1 MSPTR
6 KNPPEVAPLGEG
18 AAPDIFLY
26 TDFRRFLS
34 EAWTCRKLAD
44 PKFSHRFIAGKAGFS
59 TSAFF
64 GKVLAGEANL
74 SPTAALKLAELF
86 RLNRAETRYFE
97 HLVLY
102 AQARG
107 PEERALFLDQI
118 VSWRRTRVP
127 KVKTDQMGLFEH
139 WYIVAVREVLD
150 LGSPTDPETVAS
162 MLRPR
167 ITAGQAR
174 KALDTL
180 AKLGL
185 AARDEQGAWRKTE
198 PVLTT
203 GVAEDPGIDSFRR
216 QTMGLAL
223 EAMDRFGT
231 TDRSIS
237 TLTVTLS
244 PATFERLRDR
254 FRHLRREILDMASE
268 ETDADRVVQVN
279 IQAFPVAIA
288 RQAQS

>member
-1 MSPTR
+1 MTTAR
-6 KNPPEVAPLGEG
+6 KKSLEVETSAREAP
-18 AAPDIFLY
+18 PDIFLY

-34 EAWTCRKLAD
+34 EAWAFRKASD

-127 KVKTDQMGLFEH
+127 KVRTEQMGLFEH

-150 LGSPTDPETVAS
+150 LGSPTDPESVAS

-167 ITAGQAR
+167 ITTAQAR
-174 KALDTL
+174 KALETL

-185 AARDEQGAWRKTE
+185 AKRDEQGAWRKTD

-203 GVAEDPGIDSFRR
+203 GVAEDPEIDSFRR

-223 EAMDRFGT
+223 EAMDRFAT
-231 TDRSIS
+231 ADRSIS

-268 ETDADRVVQVN
+268 EVEADRVVQVN
-279 IQAFPVAIA
+279 LQAFPVAMA
-288 RQAQS
+288 HRSPS

>member
-1 MSPTR
+1 MSPAR
-6 KNPPEVAPLGEG
+6 SKSKEAPVVLED
-18 AAPDIFLY
+18 AAPDIFQF

-34 EAWTCRKLAD
+34 EAWTFRKRAD
-44 PKFSHRFIAGKAGFS
+44 ARFSHRFIAGKAGFS

-64 GKVLAGEANL
+64 GKLLAGEANL

-127 KVKTDQMGLFEH
+127 KVENDQMGLFEH

-150 LGSPTDPETVAS
+150 LVSSTDPEIVAS

-167 ITAGQAR
+167 ITTAQAR

-180 AKLGL
+180 VQLGL
-185 AARDEQGAWRKTE
+185 ARRDDQGAWRKTE

-203 GVAEDPGIDSFRR
+203 GVAEDPEIDGFRR

-231 TDRSIS
+231 ADRSIS

-244 PATFERLRDR
+244 SATFERLRDR

-268 ETDADRVVQVN
+268 ETEADRVVQVN
-279 IQAFPVAIA
+279 IQAFPVAISKRA
-288 RQAQS
+288 SS